1 MADELRIGLSGLLR
15 KAQMEGDAE
24 FLKEGV
30 RVLSQALM
38 EMEVEEHLGPRHE
51 RSPGRTG
58 QRNGYRHRSWD
69 TARAG
74 QTNLRMALATALS
87 PQKPKPVY

>member
-30 RVLSQALM
+30 RALSQALM
-38 EMEVEEHLGPRHE
+38 EMEVEEHLGAARHE
-51 RSPGRTG
+51 CSPGRTG
-58 QRNGYRHRSWD
+58 QLKRLPPEEPGHESGNRG
-69 TARAG
+69 ALGPAG
-74 QTNLRMALATALS
+74 QGR
-87 PQKPKPVY
+87 